1 MFSFKSPFEKLS
13 ASHLSQI
20 SFATT
25 ETLIAVSPGGVL
37 FGKFEEMISYLKQI
51 EKNTGRKVE
60 SIQKL
65 DAKTLKLIGPASQGI
80 AEAFQIMVKAIT
92 MAPDSKEMQEKI
104 NAVVSGMA
112 AVVGLGKSIFKFAAL
127 LALSLPLLIIGMV
140 ALPLAV
146 TMIMLVAGAFYL
158 VDKLGIDKSIQSTS
172 TGLAIAGLA
181 IIALAASFALF
192 TMISPPI
199 TAIFGIAAVV
209 IGTGMI
215 FWVIDKLG
223 IDQSIM
229 TASLALMVGGL
240 AIVALGAS
248 FALFAMI
255 SPPVSAIFSIAAIV
269 IGTGLIFAIV
279 GSFSANIAEGAMA
292 MILATV
298 PIILLGLGFAIF
310 AAAVPPDSSGWI
322 TIGQVMSALLGV
334 GVVMAAAGFASVF
347 IAPGAAAMILAGG
360 ALIAVSLG
368 LAAMSMVFK
377 GGKLKEMLADSG
389 HKTEGFLGWGA
400 GRMMSNLEWSLLS
413 LARSFTLSPEMIL
426 SLYATAPAMIMV
438 GLALVSIARGI
449 SKFQALKIDY
459 DVLPYQIEKVTTVLA
474 NAFGEIG
481 KKYPGGGGG
490 FIGAIF
496 GNGSGTSYVAQ
507 GISAVAGMGRA
518 LTSIAEG
525 VQSMANLKFPI
536 YSGTKITGY
545 FQLDDDVFLRLTQN
559 TQKIVAALSSTFGK
573 IGANPNARDPWGWFG
588 HSKIE
593 EGMQIVGD
601 IGSAISSL
609 AEGVQGIAN
618 FRMPIYK
625 GTKIIGYKQLGD
637 KGVLDG
643 ATKNIQLMVSSLS
656 RTFGKIGASPDAQD
670 SWGWFGHSNVE
681 EGIQIVEDI
690 ANPISKLART
700 VKMMAN
706 LDKGAM
712 KKADVGIKSLMKKA
726 TGIFVGIEKGGY
738 GANELEIAAGAFEDM
753 ADAMEDWTDA
763 VNDLDLKKVTEVRK
777 LYEGLA
783 YLSKNGGET
792 AIEKMGQ
799 SLVDALNHLSDL
811 LEKSGSKAGG
821 GGSFFGGL
829 FGGDDDK
836 KPTPQ
841 KTPQKPGSSNDKNH
855 PKGKDKG
862 SSGGDSSVAKAIDR
876 LNDILDH
883 GIKVDVNK
891 LG

>member
-13 ASHLSQI
+13 ASNLSQI

-25 ETLIAVSPGGVL
+25 ETMIAVSPGGAL
-37 FGKFEEMISYLKQI
+37 FGKFEEMISYLKKI
-51 EKNTGRKVE
+51 EKNTAKGGAQT
-60 SIQKL
+60 IAKL
-65 DAKTLKLIGPASQGI
+65 DAKTLKLIGPAAKGI
-80 AEAFQIMVKAIT
+80 AESFKIIVDAIT
-92 MAPDSKEMQEKI
+92 GAPESKEFQAKI
-104 NAVVSGMA
+104 DAVVSGMA
-112 AVVGLGKSIFKFAAL
+112 AMMSMGKAIFQFAAL
-127 LALSLPLLIIGMV
+127 LALSVPLLIIGAF
-140 ALPLAV
+140 ALPLAM
-146 TMIMLVAGAFYL
+146 TMVLLVASAFWL
-158 VDKLGIDKSIQSTS
+158 MDKMGIDESIKNTS
-172 TGLAIAGLA
+172 AGLAIAGLA
-181 IIALAASFALF
+181 IVSLALAFSLF
-192 TMISPPI
+192 EYISPPI
-199 TAIFGIAAVV
+199 EAIFGIAAVV
-209 IGTGMI
+209 IGT
-215 FWVIDKLG
+215 
-223 IDQSIM
+223 
-229 TASLALMVGGL
+229 
-240 AIVALGAS
+240 AIV
-248 FALFAMI
+248 
-255 SPPVSAIFSIAAIV
+255 
-269 IGTGLIFAIV
+269 FAIA
-279 GSFSANIAEGAMA
+279 GKFAPNIIEGAIA
-292 MILATV
+292 MTLATI
-298 PIILLGLGFAIF
+298 PIILLGIGMAIF
-310 AAAVPPDSSGWI
+310 GAAVPPDASGWI
-322 TIGQVMSALLGV
+322 SIAQVSVALLGV
-334 GVVMAAAGFASVF
+334 GTVMALAGAASLF
-347 IAPGAAAMILAGG
+347 IIPGAAAMILAGG
-360 ALIAVSLG
+360 ALIAVSIG

-389 HKTEGFLGWGA
+389 HKTEGLFGWGA

-438 GLALVSIARGI
+438 GLALGSIARGI

-459 DVLPYQIEKVTTVLA
+459 DVLPDQITKVTTVLA

-496 GNGSGTSYVAQ
+496 GNGAGTSYVAQ
-507 GISAVAGMGRA
+507 GISAVGGMGRA
-518 LTSIAEG
+518 LTSIAHG
-525 VQSMANLKFPI
+525 VQSMADLKFPI

-545 FQLDDDVFLRLTQN
+545 FQLNDDVFIRLTQN
-559 TQKIVAALSSTFGK
+559 TQKIVAALSTTFGK
-573 IGANPNARDPWGWFG
+573 IGANPNATDTWGWFG
-588 HSKIE
+588 HSKVE
-593 EGMQIVGD
+593 EGIQIVGD

-656 RTFGKIGASPDAQD
+656 KTFGKIGASPDAQD

-738 GANELEIAAGAFEDM
+738 GASELEIAAGAFEDM

-811 LEKSGSKAGG
+811 LEKSGSSAGG
-821 GGSFFGGL
+821 GGGNFFSRALGSL
-829 FGGDDDK
+829 TGDDDK
-836 KPTPQ
+836 KPAPKKPETDKKDLKD
-841 KTPQKPGSSNDKNH
+841 KTPPSK
-855 PKGKDKG
+855 
-862 SSGGDSSVAKAIDR
+862 GGDKDVAKAIDR
-876 LNDILDH
+876 LNDILDE
-883 GIKVDVNK
+883 GIKVKVNQ
-891 LG
+891 L